1 MCARWFKYVKI
12 NVLYARGGVGL
23 QDENL
28 FMYCDERDMA
38 VRSAQKGY
46 LEAVTK
52 EVLAWHQHINATGAH
67 RDPRTQYLIAR
78 NYIYLSRKHFSRTV
92 QIRNLII
99 HLIIQV
105 ILFFRDIRQR
115 ERRTHFKYYLK
126 GVAAGLKGDMDN
138 SFMNS

>member
-1 MCARWFKYVKI
+1 
-12 NVLYARGGVGL
+12 
-23 QDENL
+23 
-28 FMYCDERDMA
+28 MYCDERDMA

-67 RDPRTQYLIAR
+67 RDPRTQYLIA
-78 NYIYLSRKHFSRTV
+78 RKHFSRTV